1 GIFMVA
7 RMSPLFELSDT
18 ALSVVM
24 IIGAITALFMG
35 LIGIVQN
42 DIKRVVAYSTL
53 SQLGYMTVALGV
65 SAYSVAIFH
74 LATHAFFKA
83 LLFLGAGAVIMAMHH
98 DQDLRRM
105 GGLRRFTPVTWLTAW
120 IGTLALV
127 GMPFFSGFYS
137 KDLIIEAAKHSE
149 RTGSG
154 FAYACVLI
162 GVFVTSFYSFRLLYL
177 AFHGK
182 ARWAEPSHAHDHG
195 HADDHAAD
203 DYDDHHHVDAEHPPH
218 EPGWV
223 VKLPLLALAVPSVLI
238 GGLAVGH
245 VVFGDFF
252 TGAIE
257 VRPEN
262 NVVAELGEH
271 FHGAVAFAL
280 HGFMTVPFALL
291 LLGFGLAT
299 WLYLFRTDLP
309 GKIQQRLHLLWRIL
323 DQKYGFDALYQKL
336 FAGGS
341 VGLGRF
347 LWRWSDRGLIDDML
361 VNGSAGGVG
370 RLAYVIRRMQS
381 GLLYH
386 YAFVM
391 ILGLIVVLAA
401 FAFGR

>member
-1 GIFMVA
+1 M
-7 RMSPLFELSDT
+7 
-18 ALSVVM
+18 
-24 IIGAITALFMG
+24 AI
-35 LIGIVQN
+35 
-42 DIKRVVAYSTL
+42 
-53 SQLGYMTVALGV
+53 
-65 SAYSVAIFH
+65 
-74 LATHAFFKA
+74 
-83 LLFLGAGAVIMAMHH
+83 
-98 DQDLRRM
+98 
-105 GGLRRFTPVTWLTAW
+105 
-120 IGTLALV
+120 
-127 GMPFFSGFYS
+127 
-137 KDLIIEAAKHSE
+137 SE
-149 RTGSG
+149 
-154 FAYACVLI
+154 
-162 GVFVTSFYSFRLLYL
+162 
-177 AFHGK
+177 
-182 ARWAEPSHAHDHG
+182 
-195 HADDHAAD
+195 
-203 DYDDHHHVDAEHPPH
+203 HVDAEHPPH